1 MGPRKREGNCTSRL
15 QSKSRL
21 CHPDECC
28 CCHPHLPPSNVFTA
42 FIQRLLLSIPS
53 HNGAGSHWTG
63 CQEGGTASLLSP
75 NTQIHHPMLSCY
87 ATEHNEMQLGRKNW
101 KAGSLSK
108 TLGQGDV
115 LSPVPKQRKAAG
127 SSKSPICQG
136 RTGLTLAGCPMPTKP
151 PSRSRS
157 STGAPGRGP
166 RFANLKQI
174 KAGLGRLMVC

>member
-1 MGPRKREGNCTSRL
+1 MGPRKRGGNCTSRL

-21 CHPDECC
+21 CHPDKCC
-28 CCHPHLPPSNVFTA
+28 CWHPHLPPSNVFTA

-53 HNGAGSHWTG
+53 HNGAGRHGTG
-63 CQEGGTASLLSP
+63 CQEGGTAFLLLS

-87 ATEHNEMQLGRKNW
+87 ATEHNEMQLGRRNW

-127 SSKSPICQG
+127 SSKEPQLPGTRQG
-136 RTGLTLAGCPMPTKP
+136 
-151 PSRSRS
+151 
-157 STGAPGRGP
+157 
-166 RFANLKQI
+166 
-174 KAGLGRLMVC
+174 